1 MATLLILGALQ
12 NSYAQ
17 PTVKASIGI
26 GSTSNSM
33 RIYLRPTI
41 AATAVF
47 STLQFN
53 VAIPNTVSPVPTL
66 TLVSQAFSGVNW
78 IIDPAYNEDG
88 NWNYNIYTASSPTL
102 AVSANT
108 EFIAME
114 LAFSGGPPGTFAN
127 TAQITCLPDGGLVS
141 GNAYFFC
148 SGTLNSS
155 GQDLFYARDAN
166 VIFANGDSY
175 RIDPNRPAGT
185 FTSFARLISGITLPV
200 TFSNYD
206 VKCNDKGALIKWSTA
221 TEQNSDRFE
230 IQRSTNG
237 IDWATI
243 DNVIAAGSSTSLR
256 NYQYLDIY
264 GGTAFY
270 RIRQVDTDGRFI
282 YTAIKSTNC
291 KAGQF
296 DITLF
301 PVPAKDKLNIVVQ
314 SDKELKTDLQV
325 LDMTGK
331 IVQRT
336 IIQINKGNN
345 NIVLDINNLPG
356 GQYLLVSSD
365 PAVLINKKFTIVR

>member
-1 MATLLILGALQ
+1 LGAPL
-12 NSYAQ
+12 SDTY
-17 PTVKASIGI
+17 TRVLIG
-26 GSTSNSM
+26 GVNQLSNSSF
-33 RIYLRPTI
+33 TI
-41 AATAVF
+41 
-47 STLQFN
+47 
-53 VAIPNTVSPVPTL
+53 
-66 TLVSQAFSGVNW
+66 
-78 IIDPAYNEDG
+78 
-88 NWNYNIYTASSPTL
+88 
-102 AVSANT
+102 
-108 EFIAME
+108 
-114 LAFSGGPPGTFAN
+114 
-127 TAQITCLPDGGLVS
+127 
-141 GNAYFFC
+141 
-148 SGTLNSS
+148 
-155 GQDLFYARDAN
+155 
-166 VIFANGDSY
+166 
-175 RIDPNRPAGT
+175 
-185 FTSFARLISGITLPV
+185 LPV

-237 IDWATI
+237 NDWVTI
-243 DNVIAAGSSTSLR
+243 DNVAAAGNSSSDK

-270 RIRQVDTDGRFI
+270 RIRQVDVDGRFT
-282 YTAIKSTNC
+282 YTAIKTTNC

-296 DITLF
+296 DVTLY